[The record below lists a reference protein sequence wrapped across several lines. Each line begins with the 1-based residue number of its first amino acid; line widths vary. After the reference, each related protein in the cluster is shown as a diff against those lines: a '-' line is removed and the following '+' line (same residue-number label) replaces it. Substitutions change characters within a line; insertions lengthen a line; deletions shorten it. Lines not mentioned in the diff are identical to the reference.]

1 MNVTDTNAFV
11 TYLSTCF
18 DFSELSDFALG
29 MAVVVPD
36 KGCRRSRGETG
47 LAFSALALSCRIFA
61 DLFRAASVMRTSGAT
76 FFILNKM
83 IEMSFTGF

>member
-1 MNVTDTNAFV
+1 MFL

-29 MAVVVPD
+29 MAVVPD
-36 KGCRRSRGETG
+36 KGCRRSRGDTG

-61 DLFRAASVMRTSGAT
+61 ERFLAASVMRTSGAT
-76 FFILNKM
+76 FFILK
-83 IEMSFTGF
+83 S